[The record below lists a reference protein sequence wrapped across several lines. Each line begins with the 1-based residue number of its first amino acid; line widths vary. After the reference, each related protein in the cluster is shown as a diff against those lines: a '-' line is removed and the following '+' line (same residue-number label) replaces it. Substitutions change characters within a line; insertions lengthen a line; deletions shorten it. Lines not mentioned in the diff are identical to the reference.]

1 MALVAGW
8 WHGVGCVA
16 FTLLSVAFQVGIQMS
31 NMNGRVHGPSC
42 CSDIHPKGSG
52 HVERDFFFFISKLLP
67 LFYLMQCIG
76 FLVVERGNCSWLAS
90 LPWREPQPAKPW
102 DYLQQPQER
111 LLVWL

>member
-52 HVERDFFFFISKLLP
+52 HVERDFF
-67 LFYLMQCIG
+67 
-76 FLVVERGNCSWLAS
+76 
-90 LPWREPQPAKPW
+90 
-102 DYLQQPQER
+102 YLQTFAPFLFDAVYR
-111 LLVWL
+111 VLGG